1 MRERVTPQSK
11 SVTRNSIGEE
21 VVTWTDLVT
30 STPDHAVWAEVTPL
44 RGREFFAANSEQY
57 ACDIRIRMRYL
68 AALQREHRIV
78 WNGEAYDITQIIDV
92 GARHHTTEILATH
105 GIRNGR

>member
-1 MRERVTPQSK
+1 MRYR
-11 SVTRNSIGEE
+11 
-21 VVTWTDLVT
+21 TDLT
-30 STPDHAVWAEVTPL
+30 
-44 RGREFFAANSEQY
+44 
-57 ACDIRIRMRYL
+57 
-68 AALQREHRIV
+68 REHRIV